1 MRLTAVLLAALV
13 VLALPGR
20 ANEPRP
26 TLDEMIGQMLLVG
39 FNGTSANGGAA
50 KRIAGQIGRG
60 QIGGVILF
68 DRNIRSPRQVRALTA
83 KFRKTGHPLIPI
95 ISVDQEG
102 GKVQR
107 LSRKNGFASYPTAHT
122 IARKYSPEKARSIY
136 RKMADELARAGFNM
150 NYGPVV
156 DLNLNRRNPIIA
168 RLGRSYGADPDRVVA
183 YARAFISAHR
193 DANVLTSVKHFPG
206 HGSSSTDSH
215 KQFVDISRTW
225 KDIEIAPY
233 QILAREGAI
242 DTVMVGH
249 LYHPA
254 ISGKKRV
261 PATLTANAINGW
273 LRERVG
279 FQGVVITD
287 DLEMAAIR
295 RHNDLKAT
303 LIKAVQSGND
313 ILLFGASGSNPK
325 FVPKAIK
332 ILRDAVNDGTI
343 PIERIALS
351 YNRIKRMKEGLA
363 ARSASAA
370 GIGPGVTQ

>member
-1 MRLTAVLLAALV
+1 MRLPVVFVACALI
-13 VLALPGR
+13 LALPGR
-20 ANEPRP
+20 ANEPRA

-39 FNGTSANGGAA
+39 FNGTSAKGATA
-50 KRIAGQIGRG
+50 KRIAGQIARG

-68 DRNIRSPRQVRALTA
+68 NRNIRSPRQVRALTK
-83 KFRKTGHPLIPI
+83 KFRTAGHPLVPL

-107 LSRKNGFASYPTAHT
+107 LSAKNGFATYPTART
-122 IARKYSPEKARSIY
+122 MARKYTPEQAQRIY
-136 RKMADELARAGFNM
+136 RKMAEELSRAGFNM

-156 DLNLNRRNPIIA
+156 DLNLNRGNPIIA
-168 RLGRSYGADPDRVVA
+168 RLGRSYGANPAQVTK
-183 YARAFISAHR
+183 YARAFIYAHR
-193 DANVLTSVKHFPG
+193 EANVLTSVKHFPG
-206 HGSSSTDSH
+206 HGSSTRDSH

-225 KDIEIAPY
+225 KDIEITPY
-233 QILAREGAI
+233 QMLAREGAI

-249 LYHPA
+249 LYHRA

-261 PATLTANAINGW
+261 PATLAANAIDGW
-273 LRERVG
+273 LRDRVG

-295 RHNDLKAT
+295 KHNNLKNT

-313 ILLFGASGSNPK
+313 ILLFGASGSDPK
-325 FVPKAIK
+325 FVPKATR

-351 YNRIKRMKEGLA
+351 YNRIKRLKEGLA
-363 ARSASAA
+363 ARS
-370 GIGPGVTQ
+370 GPTGARLGVTQ

>member
-1 MRLTAVLLAALV
+1 MRLASVFLALLLA
-13 VLALPGR
+13 LAFPGR
-20 ANEPRP
+20 ANETRA

-39 FNGTSANGGAA
+39 FNGTSANGATA
-50 KRIAGQIGRG
+50 KRIAGQIAKG

-68 DRNIRSPRQVRALTA
+68 DRNIRSPRQVRTLTA
-83 KFRKTGHPLIPI
+83 KFRNAGHPLVPI

-107 LSRKNGFASYPTAHT
+107 LSRKNGFASYPTART
-122 IARKYSPEKARSIY
+122 IARKYSPEQALSIY
-136 RKMADELARAGFNM
+136 RKMAGELSRAGFNM

-168 RLGRSYGADPDRVVA
+168 RLGRSYGADPNQVIA
-183 YARAFISAHR
+183 YARAFIQAHR
-193 DANVLTSVKHFPG
+193 EANILTSVKHFPG

-225 KDIEIAPY
+225 QDIEIAPY
-233 QILAREGAI
+233 QVLAREGAI

-249 LYHPA
+249 LYHRA
-254 ISGKKRV
+254 ISGNKRV
-261 PATLTANAINGW
+261 PATLTANAVDGW
-273 LRERVG
+273 LRDRVG

-295 RHNDLKAT
+295 KHNNLKTT

-313 ILLFGASGSNPK
+313 ILLFGAAGSNPK
-325 FVPKAIK
+325 FVPRATR

-343 PIERIALS
+343 PIERIARS
-351 YNRIKRMKEGLA
+351 YNRIKRLKEGLA
-363 ARSASAA
+363 ARSAPA
-370 GIGPGVTQ
+370 GVTQ